1 MTGDL
6 TDVPSSQGSPDKRS
20 AFPWR
25 LLALLI
31 LLASVAV
38 AGVLLIA
45 VASTIDPVDMQH
57 YTELRGILDEVRAVR
72 ASPSP
77 DFTAVRERAA
87 KAKQEVARVLRD
99 KASIEYP
106 ARQSMLWA
114 VRDDLPRMMAGDLLS
129 ESKSERHYERNLD
142 DAAVALKLKKR
153 KF

>member
-25 LLALLI
+25 LLAFLI
-31 LLASVAV
+31 LLASIAV
-38 AGVLLIA
+38 ASVLLIA
-45 VASTIDPVDMQH
+45 VASTIDPSDMQH

-72 ASPSP
+72 ASPTP
-77 DFTAVRERAA
+77 DFTAVRDRAA
-87 KAKQEVARVLRD
+87 KAKQEIAPVLRE
-99 KASIEYP
+99 KASNEHP

-114 VRDDLPRMMAGDLLS
+114 VRDELPRMMAGDLLS
-129 ESKSERHYERNLD
+129 ESESERQFEAHLD
-142 DAAVALKLKKR
+142 DAAVSLKLKKR